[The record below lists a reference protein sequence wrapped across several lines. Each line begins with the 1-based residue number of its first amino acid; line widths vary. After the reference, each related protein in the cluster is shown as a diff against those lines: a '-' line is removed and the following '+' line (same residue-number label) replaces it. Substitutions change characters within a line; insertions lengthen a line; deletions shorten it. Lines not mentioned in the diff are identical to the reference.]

1 MKNPLPLVS
10 VIMPVYNS
18 EKYLREAI
26 DSILNQTYKN
36 IELIIIDDGSSD
48 NSINVVKSYNSE
60 KIRFYI
66 NEKNM
71 GVSSTRNKALD
82 LSKGKYIAL
91 MDSDDISPLDRIE
104 KQVEYLEKNSDFG
117 LIGGHYESFTEYPFY
132 TKRKFR
138 KHCLNH
144 IENQVNLNFIGSI
157 AAPTAMFRNDIIK
170 NNNIYFDTELKV
182 GEDFDFWRQ
191 IGKFTKVTNI
201 DHFLIRYRKHPSNT
215 TKNKDLVDAHMTKSI
230 LKSLNDLEIDINI
243 YFNED
248 LKIKDFQSFKDI
260 VNKLKKFIITDKKF
274 EKKYLEKSVN
284 ELIFWF
290 YKRHVN
296 LYGYKLYKYL
306 LENSILKNRK
316 IRSRDRLI
324 LLINSLRI
332 NFNKSKYY

>member
-1 MKNPLPLVS
+1 MKNSLPLVS

-18 EKYLREAI
+18 GKFLREAI
-26 DSILNQTYKN
+26 NSILNQTYKN

-48 NSINVVKSYNSE
+48 NSINIVKSYNSE
-60 KIRFYI
+60 KIKFYI

-71 GVSSTRNKALD
+71 GVSLTRNKALD

-104 KQVEYLEKNSDFG
+104 KQVDFLEKNPDFG

-157 AAPTAMFRNDIIK
+157 AAPTAMFRNDVIK
-170 NNNIYFDTELKV
+170 DNNIYFDTDLKV
-182 GEDFDFWRQ
+182 GEDFDFWRR
-191 IGKFTKVTNI
+191 IGKFTNVTNI

-215 TKNKDLVDAHMTKSI
+215 TKNKDLVDTHMTKSI
-230 LKSLNDLEIDINI
+230 LKSLKELNINI
-243 YFNED
+243 ENEFTENM
-248 LKIKDFQSFKDI
+248 KIKDFDSFTRM
-260 VNKLKKFIITDKKF
+260 VSKLKKYEKEDINF
-274 EKKYLEKSVN
+274 EKKYLEKSID

-290 YKRHVN
+290 YKRHISI
-296 LYGYKLYKYL
+296 YGYKLYRYL
-306 LENSILKNRK
+306 FKNGILNKKK
-316 IRSRDRLI
+316 IRFRDKLMI
-324 LLINSLRI
+324 AKGMLKII
-332 NFNKSKYY
+332 